1 MGADTTTLDLYV
13 SPEHPCHYLP
23 ERRARTV
30 FVDPA
35 LPMDQGLYGVLATHG
50 FRRSG
55 PHVYRPHCGECQAC
69 VPIRVAVQDFTP
81 DRAQKRVLRRNLGVR
96 CLVRPAEFDAE
107 HFTLYGRYLAA
118 RHAEGGMDGSSE
130 SDYRQFLLSPWG
142 KTSLLEFRHQDR
154 LVGVAVTDEFS
165 DGFSAVYTFFD
176 PELASRSLGTY
187 AILMQIE
194 EARRRGLAWL
204 YLGYWIAASRKMS
217 YKDRFRPF
225 ETLGA
230 DGWTRWKSLKVE

>member
-1 MGADTTTLDLYV
+1 MADTASLDLYV

-23 ERRARTV
+23 ERQARTV
-30 FVDPA
+30 FVDPT
-35 LPMDQGLYGVLATHG
+35 LPMDQALYGVLATHG

-69 VPIRVAVQDFTP
+69 VPLRVAVQAFSP
-81 DRAQKRVLRRNLGVR
+81 DRAQRRVLRRNLDVS
-96 CLVRPAEFDAE
+96 CTVRPAEFDTE
-107 HFTLYGRYLAA
+107 HFALYGRYLAA

-130 SDYRQFLLSPWG
+130 ADYRQFLLSPWG
-142 KTSLLEFRHQDR
+142 KTSLLELRRQGQ
-154 LVGVAVTDEFS
+154 LVGVAVTDELK
-165 DGFSAVYTFFD
+165 DGFSAVYTFYD
-176 PELASRSLGTY
+176 PALTQRSLGTH

-194 EARRRGLAWL
+194 EARGRGLTWL

-230 DGWTRWKSLKVE
+230 GGWQADGRGPAG